1 MNNQSGLFHSAALA
15 IVVFCSAA
23 QAQTI
28 VRDSDNEARNAY
40 QETCF
45 TSTSGPNSEGCTL
58 PPLPQGKRL
67 AIRYIS
73 AFCNDTSVGPRNPVL
88 SVSGRLGFEVLPVSN
103 RFVPRRVASSPSEY
117 IVSEPVYLYSDVPV
131 QISVRWEGDGRLSCG
146 SVGVIGYLV
155 TK

>member
-1 MNNQSGLFHSAALA
+1 MNRKSGLRHYAALA
-15 IVVFCSAA
+15 IVAFSTTAE
-23 QAQTI
+23 AQTV
-28 VRDSDNEARNAY
+28 VRDSDNEARNEY
-40 QETCF
+40 QESCF

-67 AIRYIS
+67 AIRYVS
-73 AFCNDTSVGPRNPVL
+73 AFCNDTAVGTRNPLL
-88 SVSGRLGFEVLPVSN
+88 SGSGRLGFEVLPVSN
-103 RFVPRRVASSPSEY
+103 RFVPRRVSSSRSEY